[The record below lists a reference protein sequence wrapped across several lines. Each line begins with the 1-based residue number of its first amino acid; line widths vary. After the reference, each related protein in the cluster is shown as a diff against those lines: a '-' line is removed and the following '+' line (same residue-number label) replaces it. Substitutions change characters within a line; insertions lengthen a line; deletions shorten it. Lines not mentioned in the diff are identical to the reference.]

1 MYLLN
6 DMVLIARSSTTGP
19 DSLNTGK
26 LKLMAMI
33 STKEILVKD
42 LEDLP
47 CMIVLFMLI
56 LINYF

>member
-6 DMVLIARSSTTGP
+6 DMVLIARSSSTGP

-26 LKLMAMI
+26 LKLLAMI

-42 LEDLP
+42 LEDSP
-47 CMIVLFMLI
+47 CMIIKYIYI
-56 LINYF
+56 LYQL

>member
-19 DSLNTGK
+19 ESLNSGK

-42 LEDLP
+42 LEDNQ
-47 CMIVLFMLI
+47 CMLFRHI
-56 LINYF
+56 IH